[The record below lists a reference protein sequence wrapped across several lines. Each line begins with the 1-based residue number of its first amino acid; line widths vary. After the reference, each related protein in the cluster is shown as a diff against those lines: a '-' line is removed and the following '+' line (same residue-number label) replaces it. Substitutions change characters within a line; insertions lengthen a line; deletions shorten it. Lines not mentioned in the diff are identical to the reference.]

1 MELATEKENN
11 QKLEKNLTE
20 EEEKKK
26 ELKAFSAHII
36 KEK

>member
-1 MELATEKENN
+1 MK
-11 QKLEKNLTE
+11 QKLEKMLTE
-20 EEEKKK
+20 EEDKKK